1 MNKKELGFSGE
12 DKACSFLLS
21 NKIKILDRNYRFH
34 KAGEIDLIGRDG
46 EYLVFFEV
54 KLRTGKSKGS
64 ASEAVTFS
72 KQRQICKVASYYM
85 YEHKFK
91 SDTPVRFDVIAID
104 GDEINWFKNA
114 FDYVG

>member
-1 MNKKELGFSGE
+1 MNKKELGANGE
-12 DKACSFLLS
+12 DKAYNYLLL

-54 KLRTGKSKGS
+54 KLRTGKTKGS
-64 ASEAVTFS
+64 ASEAVTFA
-72 KQRQICKVASYYM
+72 KQKQICKVAAYYM

-91 SDTPVRFDVIAID
+91 ADTPVRFDVIAID
-104 GDEINWFKNA
+104 GDEITWYKNA